1 MEKEYWQQ
9 FTATGKVEDYLHYKM
24 TGSKDDAVSASGAA
38 KGLEKERSIGVR
50 DCESDYTDG
59 NGAVYSSGWRV

>member
-24 TGSKDDAVSASGAA
+24 GSSSEAESGKAAVG
-38 KGLEKERSIGVR
+38 EKERSIEVR
-50 DCESDYTDG
+50 DRESDCTDG
-59 NGAVYSSGWRV
+59 NGAVYSSGWRI